1 MKNIAITLV
10 FTSLLG
16 LSFISCERE
25 YDKPEVQTI
34 PEGDII
40 DIQTLKG
47 MYAGVPVKIEED
59 YSIYGVVTTDQ
70 TSGNFYKEAY
80 FQDASDA
87 INLRFSSSVSF
98 IQGDSIRLYLK
109 GALITQFNG
118 VFQVDSLDPD
128 KNVIIQANN
137 VNVEPLVLTIP
148 QASTGQA
155 KLVQLN
161 NVEFVANELGQTWA
175 NGITQQSKNLTLTD
189 CDGNTIIVRSSGFAN
204 FADDVIPEG
213 NGTFIGIVGMFGT
226 TVQMYVRN
234 PNELTLNGARCTG
247 GGTVICDPLN
257 SFNQDFTSSTIG
269 NTANGNCW
277 ETFSTLGAPQWVIGD
292 IAGDK
297 NATASL
303 SGTSVSGSQ
312 VMWLVSPE
320 VNYNASNSLSFQS
333 AVQNYNHDGLEVYV
347 LTNYSGDPNTATQ
360 TLVTGGTIAGA
371 ASPNN
376 SMVASGNIPLS
387 GFGISGTY
395 RIAFKYTG
403 NPSALQT
410 STYKVDNIVITQ

>member
-1 MKNIAITLV
+1 MKNIALTLAL
-10 FTSLLG
+10 TSLLG
-16 LSFISCERE
+16 FSFISCERE
-25 YDKPEVQTI
+25 YDKPPVQTI
-34 PEGDII
+34 PEGNII

-47 MYAGVPVKIEED
+47 MYAGVPVKIVED

-70 TSGNFYKEAY
+70 TSGNFFKEAY

-155 KLVQLN
+155 KLVQFN
-161 NVEFVANELGQTWA
+161 NVEFVASALGQTWA
-175 NGITQQSKNLTLTD
+175 NGTTQQSKNLTLTD
-189 CDGNTIIVRSSGFAN
+189 CDGNTIIVRTSGFSN

-226 TVQMYVRN
+226 TVQMFVRN
-234 PNELTLNGARCTG
+234 PNELLLNGARCTG
-247 GGTVICDPLN
+247 GGTVVCNPVN
-257 SFNQDFTSSTIG
+257 SLTQDFTSSTLG
-269 NTANGNCW
+269 ATANGNCF
-277 ETFSTLGAPQWVIGD
+277 ETFSTLSAPQWVIGD

-297 NATASL
+297 NATASINGTSI
-303 SGTSVSGSQ
+303 SGTQS
-312 VMWLVSPE
+312 MWLVSPE
-320 VNYNASNSLSFQS
+320 INYSASNSLSFQS

-347 LTNYSGDPNTATQ
+347 LRNYSGDPNSATQ
-360 TLVTGGTIAGA
+360 TLITGATIAGA

-376 SMVASGNIPLS
+376 SMIASGNIPLS

-403 NPSALQT
+403 NPSASQT
-410 STYKVDNIVITQ
+410 STYKVDNIIITQ

>member
-1 MKNIAITLV
+1 MKNIALTLAL
-10 FTSLLG
+10 TSLLG
-16 LSFISCERE
+16 FSFISCERE
-25 YDKPEVQTI
+25 YDKPPVQTI
-34 PEGDII
+34 PEGNII
-40 DIQTLKG
+40 NIQTLKG
-47 MYAGVPVKIEED
+47 MFNGVPLKITED

-128 KNVIIQANN
+128 KNIIIQANN
-137 VNVEPLVLTIP
+137 VPVAPLVLTIP

-155 KLVQLN
+155 KLVQFN
-161 NVEFVANELGQTWA
+161 NVEFVASALGQTWA
-175 NGITQQSKNLTLTD
+175 NGTTQQSKNLTLTD
-189 CDGNTIIVRSSGFAN
+189 CDGNTIIVRTSGFSN

-234 PNELTLNGARCTG
+234 PNELTLNGQRCGACITL
-247 GGTVICDPLN
+247 D
-257 SFNQDFTSSTIG
+257 SFNQDFTNSTIG
-269 NTANGNCW
+269 ATANGDCW
-277 ETFSTLGAPQWVIGD
+277 ETSSTLGAPQWVIGD

-303 SGTSVSGSQ
+303 SGTSISGSQ

-320 VNYNASNSLSFQS
+320 INYNASNSLSFQS

-347 LTNYSGDPNTATQ
+347 LTNYSGNPNTSTQ

-376 SMVASGNIPLS
+376 SMVVSGNIPLS

-403 NPSALQT
+403 NPSASQT